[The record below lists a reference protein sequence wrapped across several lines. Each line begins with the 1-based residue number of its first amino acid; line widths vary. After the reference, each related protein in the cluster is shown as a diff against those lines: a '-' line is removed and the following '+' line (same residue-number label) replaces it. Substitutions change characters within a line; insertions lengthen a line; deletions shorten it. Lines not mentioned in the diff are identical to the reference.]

1 MDAFIFLADA
11 FSEQV
16 QAATHGRRF
25 ESRDLLIGTTI
36 VLIIGLTIFLIIYLR
51 ARKKSDRID
60 QKDLSHMTRSSSST
74 STSAEGGERR
84 RKRRRR
90 RAHRLRNPSLGQT
103 GGLPPLR
110 PDGQLPKD

>member
-16 QAATHGRRF
+16 KAATQGQHF
-25 ESRDLLIGTTI
+25 ESRDVLIGTSI
-36 VLIIGLTIFLIIYLR
+36 VLIIGLTLFLVFYLR

-60 QKDLSHMTRSSSST
+60 QKHLSQMTKSSST
-74 STSAEGGERR
+74 NTSAEGGERR

-90 RAHRLRNPSLGQT
+90 RAHRLRNPSLGET

-110 PDGQLPKD
+110 PDSQLPKD